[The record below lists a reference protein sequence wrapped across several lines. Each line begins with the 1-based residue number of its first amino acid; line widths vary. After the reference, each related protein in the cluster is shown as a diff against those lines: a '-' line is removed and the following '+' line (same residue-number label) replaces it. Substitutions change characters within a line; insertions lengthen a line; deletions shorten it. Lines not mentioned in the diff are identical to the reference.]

1 MCRYEFWIMI
11 ILILVEINLNL
22 IGDGKIFGK
31 KIFYVRMMNC
41 IIMVY
46 RLVMVMYV
54 IKRQVG
60 VFKCLLLN
68 IEKIVSIFLM
78 YLVVKIIEDINFQEN
93 GIIGVDL

>member
-1 MCRYEFWIMI
+1 MKVNKIMCRYEFWIMI

-22 IGDGKIFGK
+22 IGDGNIFGK

-54 IKRQVG
+54 IRR
-60 VFKCLLLN
+60 
-68 IEKIVSIFLM
+68 
-78 YLVVKIIEDINFQEN
+78 
-93 GIIGVDL
+93 